1 MLRQLQSPTA
11 AAAATATRIES
22 GETHKRYRLVG
33 TPIRATFPSVRS
45 GTFFPPFSSRLIVA
59 VVVVVV
65 LVVVSV
71 DAISNK

>member
-11 AAAATATRIES
+11 ATAATQIES

-65 LVVVSV
+65 LVVVLV